1 MVPLIMMKLL
11 WSFCYVRGTIFIY
24 EKTTQDIVAK
34 LWNLC
39 NILKDGR
46 VSYHQYFI
54 ELTYLLF
61 LKMAKETGTE
71 NRLPEGYRWDDLEG
85 ILKELGEEVSV

>member
-1 MVPLIMMKLL
+1 M
-11 WSFCYVRGTIFIY
+11 S
-24 EKTTQDIVAK
+24 KTTQDIVAK

-39 NILKDGR
+39 NILKDGG
-46 VSYHQYFI
+46 VSYHPYFI

-61 LKMAKETGTE
+61 LKIAKETEAE
-71 NRLPEGYRWDDLEG
+71 NRLPEGYRG